1 MDNIDVPMGVPDPVT
16 LLNEFVAAL
25 PYKEREI
32 TKLHFGL
39 GDGYRYSLLEIATI
53 FKMQIKDMENFIVQI
68 EDRLARQELLWIA
81 RRSNT

>member
-16 LLNEFVAAL
+16 LLNEFVATL

-32 TKLHFGL
+32 TKLRFGL

-53 FKMQIKDMENFIVQI
+53 FKMQI

>member
-16 LLNEFVAAL
+16 LLNEFVASL

-32 TKLHFGL
+32 AKLRFGL
-39 GDGYRYSLLEIATI
+39 GDGYRYSLMEIAAI
-53 FKMQIKDMENFIVQI
+53 FKMQIKEMENFIEQI

>member
-25 PYKEREI
+25 PYKEQEI
-32 TKLHFGL
+32 TKLRFGL
-39 GDGYRYSLLEIATI
+39 GDGYRYSLKDIASI
-53 FKMQIKDMENFIVQI
+53 FKMQIKEMEKFIAQI
-68 EDRLARQELLWIA
+68 EDKLERQELLWIA